1 MGIFYAYT
9 THLYLSGSR
18 ELKRAE
24 SVGLSPMYGVFGET
38 LNGVSTIRTVQL
50 QLIALTGDNYPSIWR
65 WLSLHAEDVPFTK

>member
-1 MGIFYAYT
+1 MGVFYAYT

-38 LNGVSTIRTVQL
+38 LNGVRSLPYYGLIRAYKSL
-50 QLIALTGDNYPSIWR
+50 GHHHSSIR
-65 WLSLHAEDVPFTK
+65 